1 MLLPLC
7 SPTGSQQKVQ
17 VCANGEAEGK
27 LHPQLHTL
35 QSYYFEA
42 NGVQEPKFSRKKIR
56 KAGSRVPLM
65 KKHTIPHV
73 GLVELAT
80 TGDHGDRHHWQIQEG
95 LHKFMD
101 SWSINRKGTGG
112 NAPCNISNPTVVD
125 LVQRNGNVPEE
136 MTKLARSH

>member
-7 SPTGSQQKVQ
+7 SLTGSQQKVQ
-17 VCANGEAEGK
+17 ICANGEAEGK

-35 QSYYFEA
+35 QSYYFD
-42 NGVQEPKFSRKKIR
+42 VTKMQEPKLARKKIR
-56 KAGSRVPLM
+56 KAGSRVSLV
-65 KKHTIPHV
+65 KNHTIPHV
-73 GLVELAT
+73 SLVELAT
-80 TGDHGDRHHWQIQEG
+80 TGDHGDRHHRRIQEG

-112 NAPCNISNPTVVD
+112 NAPCNIPNLTVVD
-125 LVQRNGNVPEE
+125 LVQRNGNGPEE